1 MASQTTGTGP
11 GKKPWYGGEPW
22 YGGGQRTAQPH
33 PQHQQQ
39 QHQQQQHQQRQYQQ
53 QQYHQRFLK
62 DLRSL
67 LDGQSIQIAQVTV
80 GSMTQCL
87 QKAINDDGFMRDFG
101 ARIAGPK
108 RKGGLLDKQGR
119 TTHTTPDLDSLEK
132 LKAVEEMI
140 ERQSGQ
146 AKSMLK
152 AMENVGVQ
160 VALLCQKMDGMEA
173 VMTGLAESLAAKVND
188 GRKGKG
194 KTPATRRS
202 NRIAKRQSKKGIN
215 QVA

>member
-11 GKKPWYGGEPW
+11 GKKPWYGGEPCNSNISNNNISN
-22 YGGGQRTAQPH
+22 GNISNSNIIKDFLRT
-33 PQHQQQ
+33 
-39 QHQQQQHQQRQYQQ
+39 Y
-53 QQYHQRFLK
+53 
-62 DLRSL
+62 
-67 LDGQSIQIAQVTV
+67 VV
-80 GSMTQCL
+80 CWM
-87 QKAINDDGFMRDFG
+87 KAINDDGFMRDFG

-152 AMENVGVQ
+152 AMEN
-160 VALLCQKMDGMEA
+160 
-173 VMTGLAESLAAKVND
+173 
-188 GRKGKG
+188 
-194 KTPATRRS
+194 RS
-202 NRIAKRQSKKGIN
+202 
-215 QVA
+215 V